1 MTGSMKVDE
10 IVEAEKAPQK
20 ETKITAGTKNNYLIA
35 PISGIIEVTVS
46 HPLDRIKTKM
56 QEMSLSNRTPK
67 VIPAAKEIHLTT
79 GWKGFYAGYTA
90 RVLGIMPMRLV
101 YWETMR
107 NMNKRVEGEPR
118 WFQLIIPGIAVGV
131 AQTLIDNPIE
141 VLKVRRMTGESKTAI
156 NSIFKGYMPTL
167 YRNII
172 FSITVSA
179 AVKTF
184 GEEQPFFSAAMG
196 GLIGS
201 IISQPLDVA
210 KTEMQRFKAVA
221 DAKPKGMVAIL
232 VDVAKK
238 NPKELFSGGL
248 MRSAMGFVN
257 MGVGFLAFKH
267 IYNLVSQY

>member
-1 MTGSMKVDE
+1 MTGSSAA
-10 IVEAEKAPQK
+10 IVEKTGGSDSPK
-20 ETKITAGTKNNYLIA
+20 ETKITVGTKNNYLIA

-56 QEMSLSNRTPK
+56 QEMSLSNRAPR
-67 VIPAAKEIHLTT
+67 VISAAQEIRQTT

-107 NMNKRVEGEPR
+107 NMNKRVEGEAR
-118 WFQLIIPGIAVGV
+118 WFQLIVPGIAVGL

-156 NSIFKGYMPTL
+156 DSIFKGYMPTL

-184 GEEQPFFSAAMG
+184 GEEQPFLSAAMG

-221 DAKPKGMVAIL
+221 DAKPQGMVEIL
-232 VDVAKK
+232 VGVAKK

-267 IYNLVSQY
+267 IYSLVSQY